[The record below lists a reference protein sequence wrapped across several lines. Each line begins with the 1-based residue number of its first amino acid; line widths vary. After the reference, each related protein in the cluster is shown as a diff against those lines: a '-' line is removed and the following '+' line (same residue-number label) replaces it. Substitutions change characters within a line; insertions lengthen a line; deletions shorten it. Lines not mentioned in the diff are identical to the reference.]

1 MNVTLTAAPV
11 GGTVHVPS
19 SKSQLHRL
27 LIAAALGA
35 QPVTITH
42 NGLSDDI
49 RATAACLCALGAE
62 LTLDAQSISVRPI
75 THVPTG
81 ECVLRCGESGSTLRF
96 LLPLCGALGVQA
108 VFLMEGRLPQRP
120 LAPLDAE
127 LTAHGMAL
135 ARVGARLRVS
145 GQLRGGAFTLAG
157 NVSSQYITGLLLS
170 LPLLAA
176 ESTLHITGA
185 LESAPYVDMTED
197 VLHLSGVAAPKTPD
211 GWRIPPC
218 QRYAL
223 PPHCIAEGDWSSAA
237 ALLCMGALSSDGVRV
252 CGLSADSRQGD
263 REIVRL
269 LREFGAEVTQ
279 SADAVV
285 VRRGALHGII
295 IDAAQIPDLVPVL
308 AALASVADGTTEI
321 TNAARLR
328 LKESDRL
335 AATTA
340 MLRAL
345 GADVTERPDGLVIR
359 GKPRLSGG
367 TADACGDHRI
377 AMAAAVAACA
387 CDAPVTVCGAQSVQK
402 SYPRFWE
409 DLAQLKGAKL

>member
-1 MNVTLTAAPV
+1 MNITLTSAPL
-11 GGTVHVPS
+11 GGSVRAPS

-27 LIAAALGA
+27 LIAAALGS
-35 QPVTITH
+35 VLVRIGC

-49 RATAACLCALGAE
+49 RATASCLCAMGAE
-62 LTLDAQSISVRPI
+62 IELHQTEITVHPISRLPAERCI
-75 THVPTG
+75 
-81 ECVLRCGESGSTLRF
+81 LRCGESGSTLRF
-96 LLPLCGALGVQA
+96 LLPLCGALGLSATFV
-108 VFLMEGRLPQRP
+108 MEGRLPQRP
-120 LAPLDAE
+120 LAPLDAQ
-127 LTAHGMAL
+127 LCAHGMRITREGAL
-135 ARVGARLRVS
+135 LHVDGPLQS
-145 GQLRGGAFTLAG
+145 GEFTLAG

-170 LPLLAA
+170 LPLLRG
-176 ESTLHITGA
+176 ESTLRVIGTQ
-185 LESAPYVDMTED
+185 ESAPYIAMTEA
-197 VLHLSGVAAPKTPD
+197 VLAAADIQIEKVADT
-211 GWRIPPC
+211 WRIFPA

-223 PPHCIAEGDWSSAA
+223 PPRLRAEGDWSSAA
-237 ALLCMGALSSDGVRV
+237 ALLCMGALSPDGLRV
-252 CGLSADSRQGD
+252 CGLSSDSRQGD

-269 LREFGAEVTQ
+269 LREFGADITQ
-279 SADAVV
+279 SADAVT
-285 VRRGALHGII
+285 VRRGTLHGIT

-308 AALASVADGTTEI
+308 AALAASAAGTTEI

-335 AATTA
+335 ASTTA

-345 GADVTERPDGLVIR
+345 GADITERPDGLVIR
-359 GKPRLSGG
+359 GKARLSGG

-387 CDAPVTVCGAQSVQK
+387 CDAPVTICGAQTVQK

>member
-1 MNVTLTAAPV
+1 MNLTLTNAPLCGSV
-11 GGTVHVPS
+11 RIPS

-27 LIAAALGA
+27 LIAAALGSA
-35 QPVTITH
+35 PIQIGC

-49 RATAACLCALGAE
+49 RATAACLCAMGAE
-62 LTLDAQSISVRPI
+62 IVLHENEITVSPISRLPAERCI
-75 THVPTG
+75 LP
-81 ECVLRCGESGSTLRF
+81 CGESGSTLRF
-96 LLPLCGALGVQA
+96 LLPLCGALGLSA
-108 VFLMEGRLPQRP
+108 TFSMEGRLPQRP
-120 LAPLDAE
+120 LAPLDAQ
-127 LTAHGMAL
+127 LCAHGMKIVREGAL
-135 ARVGARLRVS
+135 LHVDGLLQN
-145 GQLRGGAFTLAG
+145 GEFTLAG

-170 LPLLAA
+170 LPLLRG
-176 ESTLHITGA
+176 ESTLRVTGT
-185 LESAPYVDMTED
+185 LESAPYIAMTES
-197 VLHLSGVAAPKTPD
+197 VLAAADIQIQKTAD
-211 GWRIPPC
+211 TWRVFPA
-218 QRYAL
+218 QRYTL
-223 PPHCIAEGDWSSAA
+223 PPRLCAEGDWSSAA

-269 LREFGAEVTQ
+269 LREFGAKVTQ
-279 SADAVV
+279 SADAVA

-308 AALASVADGTTEI
+308 AALASVAEGTTEI

-359 GKPRLSGG
+359 GKARLSGG

>member
-1 MNVTLTAAPV
+1 MNVTLTAVPV
-11 GGTVHVPS
+11 RGTVRVPS

-62 LTLDAQSISVRPI
+62 LTMDAQSISVCPI
-75 THVPTG
+75 TRVPTG
-81 ECVLRCGESGSTLRF
+81 ECILCCGESGSTLRF

-127 LTAHGMAL
+127 LTAHGMTL
-135 ARVGARLRVS
+135 TREGARLHVS
-145 GQLRGGAFTLAG
+145 GQLHGGAFTLAG

-170 LPLLAA
+170 LPLLQSA
-176 ESTLHITGA
+176 STLHITGA
-185 LESAPYVDMTED
+185 LESAPYIEMTED
-197 VLHLSGVAAPKTPD
+197 VLRLSGVAAPKTAD
-211 GWRIPPC
+211 GWHIPSC

-223 PPHCIAEGDWSSAA
+223 PPHCSAEGDWSSAA
-237 ALLCMGALSSDGVRV
+237 ALLCMGALSPTGVRV
-252 CGLSADSRQGD
+252 TGLSAASQQGD
-263 REIVRL
+263 RAVARIL
-269 LREFGAEVTQ
+269 SDFGAHVAQEP
-279 SADAVV
+279 DAIT
-285 VRRGALHGII
+285 VRRGALRGLT

-308 AALASVADGTTEI
+308 AALAAAADGTTII

-335 AATTA
+335 STTAAT
-340 MLRAL
+340 LRAL
-345 GADVTERPDGLVIR
+345 GADVLEQPEGLIIH
-359 GKPRLSGG
+359 GAPTLAGG
-367 TADACGDHRI
+367 TVEACGDHRI
-377 AMAAAVAACA
+377 AMAAAVAACV
-387 CDAPVTVCGAQSVQK
+387 CRAPVTITGAQCVQK

-409 DLAQLKGAKL
+409 DLAQLKGACP